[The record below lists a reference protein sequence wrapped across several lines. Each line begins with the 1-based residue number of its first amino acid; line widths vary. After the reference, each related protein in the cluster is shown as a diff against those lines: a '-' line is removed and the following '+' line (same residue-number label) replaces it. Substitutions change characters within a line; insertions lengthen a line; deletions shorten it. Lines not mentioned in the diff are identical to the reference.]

1 MVVVERH
8 GLPLGFLLASANRAE
23 APLAEQTLDTL
34 CVRPVCG
41 GHAGIPGG
49 VQRNQSNGSRFGDMI
64 DARCDARCV
73 GVCSGC
79 VFRPSDGWQAGEPSA
94 VGLCSR
100 TRTTIDSALL

>member
-41 GHAGIPGG
+41 LCAAATRASQAASRETRATGRGSGI
-49 VQRNQSNGSRFGDMI
+49 
-64 DARCDARCV
+64 
-73 GVCSGC
+73 
-79 VFRPSDGWQAGEPSA
+79 
-94 VGLCSR
+94 
-100 TRTTIDSALL
+100 